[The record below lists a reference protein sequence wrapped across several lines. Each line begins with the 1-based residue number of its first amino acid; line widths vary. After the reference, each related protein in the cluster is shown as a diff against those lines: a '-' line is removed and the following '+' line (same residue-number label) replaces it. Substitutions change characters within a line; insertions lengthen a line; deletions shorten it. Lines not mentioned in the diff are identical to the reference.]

1 MEEGKGKKPYV
12 VDIEELT
19 TENRNFR
26 TAEWT
31 GEFLQLTT
39 MSIEIGGE
47 VGLEIHKDTDQFLR
61 IEAGRAKVLMG
72 KTKENLDF
80 ETEAKDDDAI
90 FIPTG
95 YWHNIINIGE
105 EPLKLY
111 SIYAPPH
118 HPAGTVHE
126 TYAVAMEA
134 EEEEEH

>member
-1 MEEGKGKKPYV
+1 MKKRKDKEPYV
-12 VDIEELT
+12 VNIEELT
-19 TENRNFR
+19 TENGNFR

-31 GEFLQLTT
+31 GKFLQLTT
-39 MSIEIGGE
+39 MSIEVGGE

-80 ETEAKDDDAI
+80 ETEAKNDDAI
-90 FIPTG
+90 FVPTG
-95 YWHNIINIGE
+95 YWHNILNIGE

-118 HPAGTVHE
+118 HPADTVHK

>member
-19 TENRNFR
+19 TQNSNFR

-31 GEFLQLTT
+31 GEFLQMTT
-39 MSIEIGGE
+39 MSIAVGGE

-61 IEAGRAKVLMG
+61 IEAGKARVLMG
-72 KTKENLDF
+72 KEKDNFDF
-80 ETEAKDDDAI
+80 EREAEDDDAI
-90 FIPTG
+90 FIPSG
-95 YWHNIINIGE
+95 YWHNILNIGD

-118 HPAGTVHE
+118 HPVGTVHE
-126 TYAVAMEA
+126 TYEIAMAA
-134 EEEEEH
+134 EEEEDH